1 VQNSTRLGDCTE
13 QDQTGNR
20 TMGKQ
25 RTTRLR
31 EQEGT
36 EQDQTCGTGQ
46 NRNRTE
52 QDPIGGTEEG
62 RTGPDWVTAQIR
74 TRLGNRT
81 YENRTR
87 LVEQDRTEPDRRN
100 RRAEQD
106 QTCGTGEGVTDQKGA
121 GFLENQTLGTAGNLS
136 KEKFYNEYTQSESIF
151 TVYLTL
157 FISFSVNVA
166 SEPYRVTTVLNS
178 LSENMAEQKRLLI
191 YFII

>member
-1 VQNSTRLGDCTE
+1 
-13 QDQTGNR
+13 
-20 TMGKQ
+20 MGKQ

-100 RRAEQD
+100 RREQNGTRLIEQD
-106 QTCGTGEGVTDQKGA
+106 RTGTGRNRTEQ
-121 GFLENQTLGTAGNLS
+121 
-136 KEKFYNEYTQSESIF
+136 
-151 TVYLTL
+151 
-157 FISFSVNVA
+157 
-166 SEPYRVTTVLNS
+166 EPPGGIGECRTGPDW
-178 LSENMAEQKRLLI
+178 AI
-191 YFII
+191 A